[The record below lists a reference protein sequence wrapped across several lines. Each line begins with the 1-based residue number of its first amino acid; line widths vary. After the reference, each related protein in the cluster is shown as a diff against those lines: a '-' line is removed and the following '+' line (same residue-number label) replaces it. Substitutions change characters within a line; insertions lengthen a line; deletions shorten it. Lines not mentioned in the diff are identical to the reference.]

1 MKNNYLYLHNVNKII
16 KNRTVLENIN
26 LTLERGKIYGF
37 KGDNGSGKTM
47 LFRMISGLI
56 LPTSGDVY
64 IDNMKLHETISFPPS
79 IGLLI
84 EYPAF
89 LPQYTGFKN
98 LQILAKIKNIIKET
112 EIKETLEKVGLDP
125 NDKRKFSKY
134 SLGMKQR
141 LGLAQALMEDQDLIL
156 LDEPTNALDSK
167 GIEDIRKILEI
178 EREKGKLIL
187 IASHDKE
194 ELQYLADEIFTIEKG
209 KII

>member
-141 LGLAQALMEDQDLIL
+141 LGLAQALMEDPDLIL

>member
-84 EYPAF
+84 EYPVF

-141 LGLAQALMEDQDLIL
+141 LGLAQALMEDPDLIL

>member
-112 EIKETLEKVGLDP
+112 EIKESLEKVGLDP

-141 LGLAQALMEDQDLIL
+141 LGLAQALMEDPDLIL

>member
-1 MKNNYLYLHNVNKII
+1 MNNNYLYLNNVNKII

-26 LTLERGKIYGF
+26 LNLEKGKIYGF
-37 KGDNGSGKTM
+37 KGKNGSGKTM

-56 LPTSGDVY
+56 LPTNGDIY
-64 IDNMKLHETISFPPS
+64 IDNKKLHETISFPPS

-98 LQILAKIKNIIKET
+98 LQLLAKIKNIIKET
-112 EIKETLEKVGLDP
+112 EIKEALEKVGLDP

-141 LGLAQALMEDQDLIL
+141 LGLAQALMENPDIIL

-167 GIEDIRKILEI
+167 GIEDIRKILES

-194 ELQYLADEIFTIEKG
+194 ELEYLSDQIFTIENG

>member
-98 LQILAKIKNIIKET
+98 LQILAEIKNIIKET

-141 LGLAQALMEDQDLIL
+141 LGLAQALMEDPDLIL

>member
-141 LGLAQALMEDQDLIL
+141 LGLAQVLMEDPDLIL

-187 IASHDKE
+187 IASHAKE

>member
-1 MKNNYLYLHNVNKII
+1 MNNNYLYLNNVNKII

-26 LTLERGKIYGF
+26 LNLEKGKIYGF
-37 KGDNGSGKTM
+37 KGKNGSGKTM

-56 LPTSGDVY
+56 LPTSGDIY
-64 IDNMKLHETISFPPS
+64 IDNKKLHETISFPPS

-98 LQILAKIKNIIKET
+98 LQLLAKIKNTIKET
-112 EIKETLEKVGLDP
+112 EIKEALEKVGLDP

-141 LGLAQALMEDQDLIL
+141 LGLAQALMENPDIIL

-167 GIEDIRKILEI
+167 GIEDIRKILES

-194 ELQYLADEIFTIEKG
+194 ELEYLSDQIFTIENG

>member
-1 MKNNYLYLHNVNKII
+1 
-16 KNRTVLENIN
+16 

-141 LGLAQALMEDQDLIL
+141 LGLAQALMEDPDLIL

>member
-112 EIKETLEKVGLDP
+112 EIKETLEKVGIDP